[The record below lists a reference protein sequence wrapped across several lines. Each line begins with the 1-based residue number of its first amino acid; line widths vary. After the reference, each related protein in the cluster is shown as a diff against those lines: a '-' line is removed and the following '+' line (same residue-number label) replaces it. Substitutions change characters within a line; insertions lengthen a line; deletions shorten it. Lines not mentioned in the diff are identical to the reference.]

1 MSTAKHTSTAA
12 LAALAALGNT
22 ELWLIRH
29 GESTGNRDGILQG
42 QEDMPLSDL
51 GHDQAKRL
59 AKRLGATKFTA
70 LYSSDLS
77 RARQTAEHASDSL
90 GLKISADAR
99 LREIDVGGWSGL
111 NNVAIAER
119 FPEEWSAWMDRD
131 PELRR
136 GGGESY
142 AQAQKRVAAAI
153 TDLARKHP
161 GGRVAIIMHGGVI
174 RAYIAH
180 LLGLDLR
187 HIWHLTIMNTSITRA
202 RPFAP
207 AIQGGRRPRPGRI
220 DVINDAS
227 HLETPT
233 AITRRKQSQIRTST
247 TA

>member
-1 MSTAKHTSTAA
+1 MSTAKHVATTT
-12 LAALAALGNT
+12 LAALPNT

-29 GESTGNRDGILQG
+29 GESTGNRDGVLQG

-59 AKRLGATKFTA
+59 AKRLSATKFTA

-77 RARQTAEHASDSL
+77 RARQTAEYAAEAL
-90 GLKISADAR
+90 GLLISSDTR
-99 LREIDVGGWSGL
+99 LREIDVGAWSGL
-111 NNVAIAER
+111 DNVAIAER
-119 FPEEWSAWMDRD
+119 FPEEWAAWMDRD

-142 AQAQKRVAAAI
+142 AQAQKRVASAI
-153 TDLARKHP
+153 TDLARKHA
-161 GGRVAIIMHGGVI
+161 GGRVAIVMHGGVI
-174 RAYIAH
+174 RAYIAQ

-233 AITRRKQSQIRTST
+233 AIIQRKQSQRRTR
-247 TA
+247 TAT

>member
-1 MSTAKHTSTAA
+1 M
-12 LAALAALGNT
+12 
-22 ELWLIRH
+22 
-29 GESTGNRDGILQG
+29 
-42 QEDMPLSDL
+42 
-51 GHDQAKRL
+51 
-59 AKRLGATKFTA
+59 
-70 LYSSDLS
+70 
-77 RARQTAEHASDSL
+77 
-90 GLKISADAR
+90 
-99 LREIDVGGWSGL
+99 
-111 NNVAIAER
+111 
-119 FPEEWSAWMDRD
+119 
-131 PELRR
+131 
-136 GGGESY
+136 
-142 AQAQKRVAAAI
+142 AAAI

-233 AITRRKQSQIRTST
+233 AITRRKQSQQRTKT
-247 TA
+247 TT